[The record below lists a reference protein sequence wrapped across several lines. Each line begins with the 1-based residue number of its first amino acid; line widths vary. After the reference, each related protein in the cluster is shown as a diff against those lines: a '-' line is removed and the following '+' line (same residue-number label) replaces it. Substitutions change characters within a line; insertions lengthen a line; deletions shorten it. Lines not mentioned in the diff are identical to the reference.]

1 MLELPIP
8 STFSVEQSAAVGES
22 VGARGRTSNYA
33 YKSENIPYHVLLNK
47 HGARCLHK
55 QRPSRSF
62 PARTSPLS
70 FEVTL
75 ESNSLLNFRLIVI
88 VVEKYAEHTISEF

>member
-8 STFSVEQSAAVGES
+8 STFSVEQSAVAGES

-47 HGARCLHK
+47 QRARCLHK
-55 QRPSRSF
+55 QRPTRPF
-62 PARTSPLS
+62 PARTCPLS

-75 ESNSLLNFRLIVI
+75 ESNPLLNFILIVI
-88 VVEKYAEHTISEF
+88 VVDKYEEHTIYEF